1 MVTNKISVKVS
12 PEFRNKLMTDG
23 LNLYLKSHPERATNP
38 PKFDEMFCMA
48 VEKYVHGYIIDP
60 QTISFF
66 KKFIPEM
73 FPKEELEE
81 QK

>member
-1 MVTNKISVKVS
+1 
-12 PEFRNKLMTDG
+12 
-23 LNLYLKSHPERATNP
+23 
-38 PKFDEMFCMA
+38 MA
-48 VEKYVHGYIIDP
+48 VEQYCHAYIIDP